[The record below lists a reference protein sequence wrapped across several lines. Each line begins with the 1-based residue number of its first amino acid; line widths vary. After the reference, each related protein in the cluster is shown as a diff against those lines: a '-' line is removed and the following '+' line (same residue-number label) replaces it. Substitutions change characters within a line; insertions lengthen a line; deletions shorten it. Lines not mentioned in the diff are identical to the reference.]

1 MHSQKPKGHLR
12 SLDPRMR
19 LVWTIDDLEAT
30 SRDLRFLV
38 VKGGIEPGTC
48 IECFLRT
55 GLVLR
60 MSELYAKLGFE
71 PSIWEFFSRR
81 LQEADAFAVIIKLP
95 PPGNALRPIVEAYC
109 QAISTG
115 DTEAM
120 RAIDK
125 KVRRFINLDIRFG
138 AALFSGEHMLFTRH
152 VDREVLRHLDLGQAW
167 EIGGLTFDGG
177 LKPHNIQLL
186 FALIDGISQ
195 HFEMVGVTDVYGIL
209 NDLILRTLESTG
221 FLFCQALPDTENPM
235 LKEVAREMIRFTPI
249 HIETAPVR
257 NFFRAISSPRTLLE
271 AAA

>member
-1 MHSQKPKGHLR
+1 MHSQESR
-12 SLDPRMR
+12 SSGPRALDPRMR
-19 LVWTIDDLEAT
+19 LVWTIDDLQAT
-30 SRDLRFLV
+30 SRDFRFLV

-95 PPGNALRPIVEAYC
+95 PHGNPLRPIVEAYC

-120 RAIDK
+120 RVIDK

-138 AALFSGEHMLFTRH
+138 AALFRSDRMLFTSH
-152 VDREVLRHLDLGQAW
+152 VDHDILVHLNLNQAW

-195 HFEMVGVTDVYGIL
+195 HFETIGVTGVYGIL

-221 FLFCQALPDTENPM
+221 FLFCRALPDAENPM
-235 LKEVAREMIRFTPI
+235 LREVDQKTIRFTPI
-249 HIETAPVR
+249 HIETAKVR
-257 NFFRAISSPRTLLE
+257 DFFRAVSMPGSILK
-271 AAA
+271 AA

>member
-1 MHSQKPKGHLR
+1 MHSQEPKSSPR

-19 LVWTIDDLEAT
+19 LVWTIDDLRAT
-30 SRDLRFLV
+30 SRDFRFLV

-71 PSIWEFFSRR
+71 PSMWEFFSRR
-81 LQEADAFAVIIKLP
+81 LQEADAFTVIIKLP
-95 PPGNALRPIVEAYC
+95 PNSNPLRPIVEAYC

-138 AALFSGEHMLFTRH
+138 AALFQGDRMLFTRH
-152 VDREVLRHLDLGQAW
+152 VDREVLAHLNLAQAW

-195 HFEMVGVTDVYGIL
+195 YFEMIGVTDVYGIL

-221 FLFCQALPDTENPM
+221 FSFCRSLPDEENPM
-235 LKEVAREMIRFTPI
+235 VKGVGDRMIRFTPI
-249 HIETAPVR
+249 HIETAAVR
-257 NFFRAISSPRTLLE
+257 DFFRFISAPETSL